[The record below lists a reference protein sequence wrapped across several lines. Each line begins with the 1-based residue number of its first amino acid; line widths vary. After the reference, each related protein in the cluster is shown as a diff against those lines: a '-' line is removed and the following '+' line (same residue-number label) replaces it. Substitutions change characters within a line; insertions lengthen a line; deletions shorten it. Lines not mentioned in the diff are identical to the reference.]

1 MRFVE
6 GVKVLC
12 LNFNNMVRLLFLAV
26 LLVSC
31 TPQFHLNKFYKKGGK
46 LECDTT
52 TIYKLDTLYIDGDTI
67 ITERP
72 FTVIEKQI
80 EYQTRWKTRYE
91 YKYKR
96 DTLRV
101 YRDRIK
107 YKYKEVKKEQR
118 TEAKNKPIKYVNR
131 ILAILLLICAILF
144 SFYLNKKLN

>member
-1 MRFVE
+1 MRY
-6 GVKVLC
+6 
-12 LNFNNMVRLLFLAV
+12 LLIVFLLA
-26 LLVSC
+26 SC

-46 LECDTT
+46 FECDTT
-52 TIYKLDTLYIDGDTI
+52 TITKLDTLYINGDTI

-80 EYQTRWKTRYE
+80 EYKTRWQTRYE
-91 YKYKR
+91 YKYHR

-101 YRDRIK
+101 YRDKIK
-107 YKYKEVKKEQR
+107 YKYKVVRKEVR

-131 ILAILLLICAILF
+131 ILAILLLIGAILF

>member
-1 MRFVE
+1 MRY
-6 GVKVLC
+6 
-12 LNFNNMVRLLFLAV
+12 LLIVFLLA
-26 LLVSC
+26 SC

-52 TIYKLDTLYIDGDTI
+52 TIYKLDTIVKDGDTLI
-67 ITERP
+67 LERP

-80 EYQTRWKTRYE
+80 EYKTRWKTRYE
-91 YKYKR
+91 YKYHR

-131 ILAILLLICAILF
+131 ILAILLLIAVIIF
-144 SFYLNKKLN
+144 SFKLQKWTS

>member
-1 MRFVE
+1 ME
-6 GVKVLC
+6 KVV
-12 LNFNNMVRLLFLAV
+12 FIIVFLLA
-26 LLVSC
+26 SC

-46 LECDTT
+46 FECDTT
-52 TIYKLDTLYIDGDTI
+52 TITKLDTLYINGDTI

-72 FTVIEKQI
+72 FTIIEKQI
-80 EYQTRWKTRYE
+80 EYKTRWETKYE

-101 YRDRIK
+101 YRDKIK

-131 ILAILLLICAILF
+131 ILAILLLILAIIF

>member
-1 MRFVE
+1 ME
-6 GVKVLC
+6 KVI
-12 LNFNNMVRLLFLAV
+12 FILLFLLA
-26 LLVSC
+26 SC
-31 TPQFHLNKFYKKGGK
+31 SPEFHLNKFHKKGGK

-52 TIYKLDTLYIDGDTI
+52 TIYKLDTIVKDGDTI
-67 ITERP
+67 ILERP

-80 EYQTRWKTRYE
+80 EYETRWETKHE

-96 DTLRV
+96 DTLRL
-101 YRDRIK
+101 YRDKIK

-131 ILAILLLICAILF
+131 ILAILLLILAIIF